1 MIEAVRRTVV
11 NDMTIQ
17 VATVN
22 GSGSQSANNILLK
35 SFFRMGIPVGG
46 KNLFPSN
53 IQGLPTWYTIRVNHR
68 GYVGRKAQ
76 LDFLVAMNPNTAKE
90 DYHQVVPGGV
100 IICDSEWTIDPAD
113 RRDDVAWYPVPFAQL
128 CKDNVENAK
137 LRRLLTNMIY
147 VGVVAEL
154 LGIDNEILDAA
165 LRDQF
170 ASKAKVVE
178 SNRKMIELGKDFVR
192 KNLAKKDPFRVEK
205 MNANG
210 NKILIDGNSASALG
224 CVFGGCT
231 VVAWYPITPSSSLP
245 ESVIDFLN
253 QHRKD
258 EATGKNRFAVVQA
271 EDEIAALGMVIG
283 AGWAGA
289 RAMTSTSGPGIS
301 LMSEFVGLGYFA
313 EIPAVIFDVQRVGPS
328 TGLPTRTAQG
338 DVLKVVTLSHGDTK
352 HVALFPG
359 SVQECFEMGWR
370 AFDLADRLQTPVFVL
385 TDLDLGMNNWMADP
399 FEYPDKPLDRGKV
412 LDADAIKRL
421 GKFERYRDVDG
432 DAVGWR
438 TLPGTRHPAA
448 AYFTRGS
455 GHNEKALYTER
466 GDDYVHLMDRLARKH
481 QTAAQLVPAPVE
493 SSDSGAQIGV
503 IAYGSTDS
511 PMAECRDQ
519 LREKGIRS
527 SYLRIRAF
535 PFTRAVRAFIEKFE
549 RIYVIEQ
556 NRDGQMLAL
565 LRIEYPELATRLR
578 SVRHYDGLPIDA
590 RFMSDHV
597 IEQEHSSKKELIHG

>member
-17 VATVN
+17 VATIN

-53 IQGLPTWYTIRVNHR
+53 IQGLPTWYTIRVNSR
-68 GYVGRKAQ
+68 GYVGRKVE
-76 LDFLVAMNPNTAKE
+76 LDFLVAMNPNTAKD
-90 DYHQVVPGGV
+90 DYRQVVPGGV
-100 IICDSEWTIDPAD
+100 IVCDSDWPIDPAD
-113 RRDDVAWYPVPFAQL
+113 NRDDVTWYRVPFTQL

-147 VGVVAEL
+147 VGVLAEL
-154 LGIDNEILDAA
+154 LGIDPEILDGA

-178 SNRKMIELGKDFVR
+178 SNRKMLDLGKDFVR
-192 KNLAKKDPFRVEK
+192 KNVKKSDPFRVEK
-205 MNANG
+205 MNGNG
-210 NKILIDGNSASALG
+210 NRIMIDGNAASALG
-224 CVFGGCT
+224 CVFGGCS

-245 ESVIDFLN
+245 ESVIDYLGAY
-253 QHRKD
+253 RKD
-258 EATGKNRFAVVQA
+258 PATGRGRFAVVQA

-301 LMSEFVGLGYFA
+301 LMSEFVGLGYFT

-338 DVLKVVTLSHGDTK
+338 DILKAATLSHGDTK
-352 HVALFPG
+352 HVVLLPG
-359 SVQECFEMGWR
+359 TVQECFEMAWK

-399 FEYPDKPLDRGKV
+399 FEYPDKPIDRGKV
-412 LDADAIKRL
+412 LDLDAIKKL

-432 DAVGWR
+432 DAIGWR

-455 GHNEKALYTER
+455 GHNEKAAYSER
-466 GDDYVHLMDRLARKH
+466 GEDYVNLMDRLARKY
-481 QTAAQLVPAPVE
+481 QTAAQLVPTPIE
-493 SSDSGAQIGV
+493 SSDTGAEIGI
-503 IAYGSTDS
+503 IAFGSTDS
-511 PMAECRDQ
+511 PMPECRDQ
-519 LREKGIRS
+519 LRERGIQS
-527 SYLRIRAF
+527 SYLRLRAL
-535 PFTRAVRAFIEKFE
+535 PFTRAVRSFIEKFE
-549 RIYVIEQ
+549 HVYIIEQ
-556 NRDGQMLAL
+556 NRDGQMQSL
-565 LRIEYPELATRLR
+565 LRMEYPDLATRLR

-597 IEQEHSSKKELIHG
+597 FEMERSTKKELIHG